1 MLHMHTKSVH
11 LLKKIY
17 HRNSPRSYLYKTW
30 LMVGLA
36 YILFLPR
43 CNKRNFLFRKYIT
56 KINWE
61 WNVDVFQR
69 CLKIWINTKH
79 SFGDINYFKHWDVMF
94 ILKLICKGSHRIRVH
109 EEPSLLDSGLTGLAC
124 MDKISSPSLWIS
136 LCAAKRYFLWSLLTE
151 KNSEILC

>member
-1 MLHMHTKSVH
+1 MIDGRSSLHSFSTKVQQKELSIQ
-11 LLKKIY
+11 KIY
-17 HRNSPRSYLYKTW
+17 Q
-30 LMVGLA
+30 
-36 YILFLPR
+36 
-43 CNKRNFLFRKYIT
+43 
-56 KINWE
+56 KIHWE
-61 WNVDVFQR
+61 WKVDVFQR

-94 ILKLICKGSHRIRVH
+94 ILKLMCKGSHRIRVH